1 MFSKPVLH
9 VQIHKGELSQLVIF
23 TVQHDRRDGF
33 SGQTGMFYAR
43 TNAEKSYRSIKVQVK
58 L

>member
-33 SGQTGMFYAR
+33 SGQTGMFYAQKR
-43 TNAEKSYRSIKVQVK
+43 GKKLPFYKSAS
-58 L
+58 